1 MLLNNQLVK
10 EEITRET
17 RKSFEIMKTKPYIK
31 PYRVKAVLKGKFITI
46 TTDTKQEERSEIIK
60 IRVKTNKIE
69 NKKIIE
75 KMNKAKSW
83 ISVNIKKIDKPLV
96 TMTKGEKK
104 RERTEFTKIRNEKG
118 TTLPTL

>member
-1 MLLNNQLVK
+1 M
-10 EEITRET
+10 
-17 RKSFEIMKTKPYIK
+17 
-31 PYRVKAVLKGKFITI
+31 LKGKFITI

-75 KMNKAKSW
+75 KMNKTKSW

-104 RERTEFTKIRNEKG
+104 KREN
-118 TTLPTL
+118 